1 MKRTVYIIL
10 ILALL
15 LGMVLV
21 GCSSNPAEGSG
32 TEVAGNGEEQE
43 TKDEPEESKFGTRK
57 NPVPLNQE
65 VKVGSDWNV
74 ELVEIIPDAWSII
87 KKENQFN
94 EPPEEGHQYVM
105 AKLKVTYIGEES
117 GTPWVDLTVKYI
129 GNDGNTYDSEYVVIP
144 KALSDIGEQFS
155 GASAEGNVDWS
166 VSKDALEGGTILVE
180 ESFSFDDSRVF
191 FEGVK

>member
-1 MKRTVYIIL
+1 MKKTVYIIL
-10 ILALL
+10 ILVLL
-15 LGMVLV
+15 LGMVLA

-32 TEVAGNGEEQE
+32 TEVSENGEKQE
-43 TKDEPEESKFGTRK
+43 TKEEPEESKFGTRK
-57 NPVPLNQE
+57 NPVPLGQE
-65 VKVGSDWNV
+65 VKVGENWNV
-74 ELVEIIPDAWSII
+74 ELIEIVPDAWSII

-94 EPPEEGHQYVM
+94 EQPEEGHQYVM
-105 AKLKVTYIGEES
+105 AKFKITYVGEES
-117 GTPWVDLTVKYI
+117 GTPWVDLTIKYI

>member
-1 MKRTVYIIL
+1 MKKAVYIIL

-15 LGMVLV
+15 LGMVLT

-32 TEVAGNGEEQE
+32 TEVAGNGEKQE

-65 VKVGSDWNV
+65 VKVGPNWNV
-74 ELVEIIPDAWSII
+74 EIVEIIPDAWSII

-105 AKLKVTYIGEES
+105 AKVKVTYIGEES
-117 GTPWVDLTVKYI
+117 GTPWVDLTIKYV
-129 GNDGNTYDSEYVVIP
+129 GNDGNTYDSEGLVVP
-144 KALSDIGEQFS
+144 KSLLDVGEQFP
-155 GASAEGNVDWS
+155 GASAEGNVDWN
-166 VSKDALEGGTILVE
+166 VSLEAVEGGAILVE
-180 ESFSFDDSRVF
+180 ESFSFDDTRVF